1 MRVFD
6 AKKASV
12 NHVLVVWPNAAV
24 QLLHVQQ
31 SVLPCNCLCDKSTQL
46 GKPTLFVVVDM
57 ATRFAK
63 EFIAW
68 TAMDPQRNLVGHG
81 SAWHENRRFF
91 SEQTGNA
98 ILKGYDR
105 WVDVDDVIPNR
116 CSQHCGPH
124 AFGRFRYGIAAQ
136 IDKLHIRVKHFVS
149 GPRNSTSGV
158 L

>member
-1 MRVFD
+1 
-6 AKKASV
+6 
-12 NHVLVVWPNAAV
+12 
-24 QLLHVQQ
+24 
-31 SVLPCNCLCDKSTQL
+31 
-46 GKPTLFVVVDM
+46 M

-81 SAWHENRRFF
+81 SAWHKNRSFF

-105 WVDVDDVIPNR
+105 WVDVDDVIPDR

-124 AFGRFRYGIAAQ
+124 AFRRSRYGIAAQ
-136 IDKLHIRVKHFVS
+136 IDKLHIRFKHFVS

-158 L
+158 LLESTKAYYIDSLSTAPIVQSTGKLHE